1 MFARVA
7 RYEVEPDRTGEAI
20 EAFREAVQQLEG
32 LNGLKG
38 GYVLADWEDG
48 VIMSM
53 TIWENR
59 AVMDE
64 SEAKAAALRQT
75 AAKAVDGTVVS
86 VHNLDVALEI
96 GAAVSSDH
104 IAAHQR
110 GLRRSSSRTSRRRYA
125 SRRGPSP
132 SPAGRCGTS
141 RSARSR
147 RRAR

>member
-7 RYEVEPDRTGEAI
+7 RYDVQPDRTGEAI
-20 EAFREAVQQLEG
+20 EAFREGVQQLEG

-53 TIWENR
+53 TFWENR

-64 SEAKAAALRQT
+64 SESKAAALRQT
-75 AAKAVDGTVVS
+75 AAKNVDGTVVS

-96 GAAVSSDH
+96 GHV
-104 IAAHQR
+104 
-110 GLRRSSSRTSRRRYA
+110 
-125 SRRGPSP
+125 
-132 SPAGRCGTS
+132 
-141 RSARSR
+141 
-147 RRAR
+147 

>member
-53 TIWENR
+53 TFWENR
-59 AVMDE
+59 IVMDE
-64 SEAKAAALRQT
+64 SESKAAALRQT
-75 AAKAVDGTVVS
+75 AAKSVDGNVVS
-86 VHNLDVALEI
+86 VHNLDVAIEI
-96 GAAVSSDH
+96 GSNVS
-104 IAAHQR
+104 
-110 GLRRSSSRTSRRRYA
+110 T
-125 SRRGPSP
+125 
-132 SPAGRCGTS
+132 TV
-141 RSARSR
+141 
-147 RRAR
+147 